1 MSCHGGIRAGGEF
14 SLYANTTL
22 TPCEHLFDT
31 PESFREVS
39 IRRLCSSLKKLNPPS
54 ADGDHV
60 VLAAHEQLL
69 GVVLGLGALLLTR
82 IRIVTQV
89 DPRVVHRL
97 RLAVLENNFGQ
108 TF

>member
-1 MSCHGGIRAGGEF
+1 M
-14 SLYANTTL
+14 NTTL

-69 GVVLGLGALLLTR
+69 GVVLGLGALHLLSR
-82 IRIVTQV
+82 VGVLVQV
-89 DPRVVHRL
+89 DPRIVRRL
-97 RLAVLENNFGQ
+97 LILKKRIVGNEN
-108 TF
+108 